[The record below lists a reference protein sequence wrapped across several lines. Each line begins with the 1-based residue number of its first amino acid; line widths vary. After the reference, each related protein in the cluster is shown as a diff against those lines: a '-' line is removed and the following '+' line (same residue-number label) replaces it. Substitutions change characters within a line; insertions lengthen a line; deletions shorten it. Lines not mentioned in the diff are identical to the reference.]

1 MKNSKLYN
9 QDTFYEA
16 FECDLLRAL
25 HEVVIESP
33 FITASR
39 MNALLPIFTKLRKR
53 DVSITIN
60 TRNPDDHD
68 GDYYHQA
75 TRAMADMQEL
85 GIRVL
90 YTTGHHRKLAIIDR
104 GVIYEGSLNIL
115 SFSDSC
121 EIMRRIA
128 SSTEATRLL
137 DFIGLTKYV
146 GRK

>member
-1 MKNSKLYN
+1 MKESKLYN

-16 FECDLLRAL
+16 FERDLFRAK

-33 FITASR
+33 FITTKR
-39 MNALLPIFTKLRKR
+39 MNTLLPIFTKLRKR

-68 GDYYHQA
+68 GDYCHQA
-75 TRAMADMQEL
+75 AQAITDMQEL

-90 YTTGHHRKLAIIDR
+90 YTAGHHRKLAIIDR
-104 GVIYEGSLNIL
+104 KVIYEGSLNVL

-121 EIMRRIA
+121 EIMRRIV
-128 SSTEATRLL
+128 SSIEATRLL
-137 DFIGLTKYV
+137 NFIGLTKYV